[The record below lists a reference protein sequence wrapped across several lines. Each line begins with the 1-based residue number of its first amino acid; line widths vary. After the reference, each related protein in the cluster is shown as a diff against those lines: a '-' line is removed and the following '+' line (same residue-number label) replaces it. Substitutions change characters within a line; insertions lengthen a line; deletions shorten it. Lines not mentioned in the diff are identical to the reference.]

1 MSESGSAVDN
11 SGSTPANDAGNA
23 MRKGIYNQGNTCF
36 LASVLIALSHIHELT
51 TFISKNIGENDFA
64 RMYHQSIIQINE
76 GNGFY
81 PAGLMGALH
90 ACNENSEL
98 FLNNNKQQDASE
110 ALMAI
115 MDTFSEQSDCYKG
128 FMTSLFGFDV
138 INILK
143 CGNCKALSDKTESYK
158 TLEVPILGRERDI
171 IPLLRGYFEPEEL
184 EIRNAVKCV
193 ICEQSR
199 GGTKQLKLA
208 SDPEIVILVM
218 KRYRYDCGKFPPSPI
233 KIERFIKFPIEGLSL
248 NPIDTNSPQ
257 YGYYY
262 LCSYLCCIYLTTH

>member
-11 SGSTPANDAGNA
+11 SGFTPANDAGNA
-23 MRKGIYNQGNTCF
+23 ERIGIHNQGNTCF

-138 INILK
+138 KNILK
-143 CGNCKALSDKTESYK
+143 CGNCEALSDKTESYK
-158 TLEVPILGRERDI
+158 TLEVPIKGRESDYR
-171 IPLLRGYFEPEEL
+171 PLLRDYFEQ
-184 EIRNAVKCV
+184 EIMSDGNAVKCV
-193 ICEQSR
+193 VCGEQSL

-208 SDPEIVILVM
+208 SDPEIVILVL
-218 KRYRYDCGKFPPSPI
+218 KRYRYDCGKFPPSPT
-233 KIERFIKFPIEGLSL
+233 KITRFINFPREGLIL
-248 NPIDTNSPQ
+248 DPTVTNPAQ

-262 LCSYLCCIYLTTH
+262 LCSYL